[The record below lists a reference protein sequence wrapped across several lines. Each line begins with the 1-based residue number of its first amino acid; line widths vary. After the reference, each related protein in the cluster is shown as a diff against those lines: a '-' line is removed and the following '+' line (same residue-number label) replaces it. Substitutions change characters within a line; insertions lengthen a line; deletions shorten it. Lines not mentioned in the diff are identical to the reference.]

1 MGEGFS
7 IGLFIKGE
15 KNLFIH
21 CSRVGVGPYE
31 FPKNGRKFKIL
42 SMNKILHQLIWQV
55 PQSSHGETLTAECTL
70 EFWVWLPGLLFQE
83 NVKLEFFQ
91 KQRII

>member
-15 KNLFIH
+15 KISLSTVPGWGLDPMNYP
-21 CSRVGVGPYE
+21 R
-31 FPKNGRKFKIL
+31 NGRKFKIL
-42 SMNKILHQLIWQV
+42 SMDKVLHQLIWQV
-55 PQSSHGETLTAECTL
+55 PQSSHEETLTAECTL
-70 EFWVWLPGLLFQE
+70 EFWVWLFGVLFQE

-91 KQRII
+91 KQWII